1 MNKSMVIVCL
11 QLGMLALSGN
21 AIAAQ
26 AGGPPGLSGLL
37 PNINLGPKSVGMVP
51 PPFVVPRVPAV
62 LPSSP
67 RVDIPSKNPIGNT
80 VNSPGLLR
88 TANVPTVPPSVP
100 PSPTGVPP
108 GASGGAAENGAGVPD
123 HMLLAGQPT
132 IESRHTDSAQLPGE
146 SEDYRNLPTCK

>member
-1 MNKSMVIVCL
+1 MNKSLVIVCV

-21 AIAAQ
+21 AVAAQ

-62 LPSSP
+62 LPPSP

-80 VNSPGLLR
+80 INPPGLLR
-88 TANVPTVPPSVP
+88 TANVPTVP

-108 GASGGAAENGAGVPD
+108 GASGGATENGAGVPD
-123 HMLLAGQPT
+123 HLLLAGQLT
-132 IESRHTDSAQLPGE
+132 DELRHTGSAKLPGE